1 MTPGEGAEMGK
12 HQPTLVPTGK
22 AEPSAMERSKMR
34 AEPQHAEDAAPPLA
48 DVYER
53 WFTSVLANTPE
64 LRREAFRLRYQV
76 YCVENPFEDPAD
88 NPNGEETDQDD
99 GHAVHSLLIHRPS
112 GVVAG
117 TVRLVLPRPDDL
129 DDSFALQRVCREPM
143 LADRRQFPVLRIA
156 EISRF
161 CVSKDFRR
169 RRGDGLYPNI
179 HDPEPTSPAEERRV
193 IPHMTLGLIEALV
206 RMSVQHNIT
215 HWCAVMEPTLLR
227 LLSRLGIYFDP
238 IGPLVDYH
246 GQRQPC
252 FIRLSTLLTRV
263 ARERPDVWEV
273 LTDRGR
279 HWEALLELENPNYKS
294 RRS

>member
-1 MTPGEGAEMGK
+1 MTGPRPNAVPVGHGES
-12 HQPTLVPTGK
+12 
-22 AEPSAMERSKMR
+22 SAMPAVGTEAGHQQSAER
-34 AEPQHAEDAAPPLA
+34 AVPLV

-53 WFTSVLANTPE
+53 WFHSVLANTPE
-64 LRREAFRLRYQV
+64 LRSDSFRLRYQV

-88 NPNGEETDQDD
+88 NPNGEETDHYD

-112 GVVAG
+112 GAVAG
-117 TVRLVLPRPDDL
+117 TVRLVLPLPDDL
-129 DDSFALQRVCREPM
+129 DDSFALQHVCGEPV
-143 LADRRQFPVLRIA
+143 LRDRKAFPVLRMA

-169 RRGDGLYPNI
+169 RRGDGLYPNM
-179 HDPEPTSPAEERRV
+179 HDPDPQTAAEERRV
-193 IPHMTLGLIEALV
+193 IPHMTLGLIESLV
-206 RMSVQHNIT
+206 RMSIRHGVT
-215 HWCAVMEPTLLR
+215 YWCAVMEPTLLR

-246 GQRQPC
+246 GRRQPC
-252 FIRLSTLLTRV
+252 FIRLSTLLSRV

-279 HWEALLELENPNYKS
+279 HWDALLDLENGHHKP